1 MSIIIR
7 TIHLHK
13 PYFLHGLVTQSC
25 QVFTNL
31 KVFLVTTTTCP
42 TMSQPIKQGHSKAN
56 FLKK

>member
-31 KVFLVTTTTCP
+31 KVFLVLSVVEYLAGLRAWRFVY
-42 TMSQPIKQGHSKAN
+42 MFFIS
-56 FLKK
+56 